1 MNTKTIFI
9 IILII
14 IFILL
19 IPIIP
24 LTAFEHFDHMRTNNK
39 LYYGLPCKYVKDDCF
54 YNALHKNGFTITN
67 NMQDARLI
75 LPCTYEKTGEEIKEL
90 ENNGI
95 KNNIYGDN
103 VCVFMLS
110 NSDQM
115 VSKISLWDNLK
126 KKYGY
131 PNVLDIAPETWSLDN
146 NADIQDFKNKFNKNK
161 IYIVK
166 NNQQRQ
172 EGLELM
178 NDITKI
184 LDSKNKYILVQELL
198 QDPYLING
206 HKINLRVY
214 VLVSRQNNGNTKV
227 MIYSDGFMY
236 YTPKKFEKNS
246 MEFDTNIT
254 TGYIDRKIYDTNPL
268 THNDFKKYLD
278 NNNRNKTKIENY
290 ILKNYKNI
298 KLSDYVFSKINKLIS
313 QVFSTFDSSVGLEGS
328 GTKFQLYGVDVAI
341 NDMLSPM
348 IIEINKGPDLTSK
361 DEGRDKNLKTKLCSD
376 ILKSLNLITNTNNGF
391 ITLLELANIDDN
403 LVFIENTSEFN

>member
-1 MNTKTIFI
+1 MNAKTIFI

-19 IPIIP
+19 IPIISP
-24 LTAFEHFDHMRTNNK
+24 STFEHFDHLRTNNK
-39 LYYGLPCKYVKDDCF
+39 LYYGLPCKYIKDDCF
-54 YNALHKNGFTITN
+54 YTALKNNGFKMTENI
-67 NMQDARLI
+67 QDARLI

-90 ENNGI
+90 EQNGI
-95 KNNIYGDN
+95 KNNIYNNN

-115 VSKISLWDNLK
+115 VSKILLWDNLK

-131 PNVLDIAPETWSLDN
+131 PNVLELIPETWSLDRIE
-146 NADIQDFKNKFNKNK
+146 DIEDFKNKFDKNK

-178 NDITKI
+178 NDITSI
-184 LDSKNKYILVQELL
+184 LNSKNKYILVQELL

-214 VLVSRQNNGNTKV
+214 VLVIRQNNDIAKV
-227 MIYSDGFMY
+227 LIYSDGFMY
-236 YTPKKFEKNS
+236 YTPNKFEKNS
-246 MEFDTNIT
+246 MDFNTNIT
-254 TGYIDRKIYDTNPL
+254 TGYIDRKIYETNPL

-278 NNNRNKTKIENY
+278 NNNRNKTEFENY
-290 ILKNYKNI
+290 LLNNYKNI
-298 KLSDYVFSKINKLIS
+298 KLSEYVFSKINKLIS
-313 QVFSTFDSSVGLEGS
+313 QVFSTFDQIVGLDGF
-328 GTKFQLYGVDVAI
+328 GTKFQIYGVDVAI
-341 NDMLSPM
+341 NDTLTPM

-361 DEGRDKNLKTKLCSD
+361 DEGRDKQLKTNMCSD
-376 ILKSLNLITNTNNGF
+376 ILKSLNLITNTNNKF
-391 ITLLELANIDDN
+391 ITLLELTRIDN
-403 LVFIENTSEFN
+403 KLVVIDNTSEF